1 MSYANPSRQNRQDA
15 RQKAQSQQNSR
26 RRNRG
31 GSNQQE
37 PAATTPS
44 TTPAAAAAASSST
57 APAATASAPAAVQQG
72 QGGGSFSTV
81 PGQLIYEGL
90 GGLTQWGNTYGKD
103 NETVGGL
110 VHGAIADIYKTQANT
125 GLAIQY
131 NDSFLD
137 SLGKYQA
144 GQEDLKTGNTM
155 KLMGVEGALA
165 SNLLGR
171 QGEEQR
177 ANYREEGEQTRLG
190 YRTQGEE
197 QRAGYRTQGEEQRAG
212 YRTMGEQ
219 ERLTQGDKTNQELRL
234 RADARG
240 AIRSQG
246 ARFYG

>member
-1 MSYANPSRQNRQDA
+1 MSYANPNRQNRQDA
-15 RQKAQSQQNSR
+15 RQRAQSQQNSR

-31 GSNQQE
+31 GSGQQA

-44 TTPAAAAAASSST
+44 TTPAAAAASSSGT
-57 APAATASAPAAVQQG
+57 APAAVANAPAATQSR

-131 NDSFLD
+131 NDAFLG

-155 KLMGVEGALA
+155 KLMGLEGALA

-177 ANYREEGEQTRLG
+177 AG
-190 YRTQGEE
+190 YRVQGEE

>member
-1 MSYANPSRQNRQDA
+1 MSYANPNRQNRQDA
-15 RQKAQSQQNSR
+15 RQRAQNQQNNRQRS
-26 RRNRG
+26 RG
-31 GSNQQE
+31 GSKQQV
-37 PAATTPS
+37 PAATTPG
-44 TTPAAAAAASSST
+44 TTPAAPAGSSSNA

-81 PGQLIYEGL
+81 PGQLTWQSI
-90 GGLTQWGNTYGKD
+90 
-103 NETVGGL
+103 GGL
-110 VHGAIADIYKTQANT
+110 VDLANKYKDNKTVSGFVVGKIADSFATGENTSQA
-125 GLAIQY
+125 IRY
-131 NDSFLD
+131 NDAFLG

-177 ANYREEGEQTRLG
+177 AGH
-190 YRTQGEE
+190 
-197 QRAGYRTQGEEQRAG
+197 RTQGEEQRAG

>member
-1 MSYANPSRQNRQDA
+1 MSYANPNRQNRQDA
-15 RQKAQSQQNSR
+15 RQKAQNQQNSR
-26 RRNRG
+26 QRDRG
-31 GSNQQE
+31 GSKQQA

-44 TTPAAAAAASSST
+44 TTPAAPAGSASNA
-57 APAATASAPAAVQQG
+57 APAAFASAPAAVQQG
-72 QGGGSFSTV
+72 RGGGSFSTV
-81 PGQLIYEGL
+81 PGELINQGL
-90 GGLTQWGNTYGKD
+90 GGLTQWGNAYGKD

-131 NDSFLD
+131 NDAFLG

-155 KLMGVEGALA
+155 KLMGAEGALA

-177 ANYREEGEQTRLG
+177 AGH
-190 YRTQGEE
+190 
-197 QRAGYRTQGEEQRAG
+197 RTQGEEQRAG

>member
-1 MSYANPSRQNRQDA
+1 MSYANPNRQNRQDA
-15 RQKAQSQQNSR
+15 RQRAQSQQNSR

-37 PAATTPS
+37 PAASTPS
-44 TTPAAAAAASSST
+44 TTPT
-57 APAATASAPAAVQQG
+57 APAGSGSNAGPAATASAPSAVQQG
-72 QGGGSFSTV
+72 RGGGSFSTV
-81 PGQLIYEGL
+81 PGELTWQNI
-90 GGLTQWGNTYGKD
+90 GGLVDLANKYKD
-103 NETVGGL
+103 NETVSGFVIGK
-110 VHGAIADIYKTQANT
+110 IADSFATGENTSQA
-125 GLAIQY
+125 IRY
-131 NDSFLD
+131 NDAFLG

-155 KLMGVEGALA
+155 KLMAAEGGIA
-165 SNLLGR
+165 SSLLGQ
-171 QGEEQR
+171 QGAEQR
-177 ANYREEGEQTRLG
+177 ANYREEGEQTRL
-190 YRTQGEE
+190 
-197 QRAGYRTQGEEQRAG
+197 GYRTQGEEQRAG

>member
-1 MSYANPSRQNRQDA
+1 MSYANPNRQNRQDA
-15 RQKAQSQQNSR
+15 RQRAQNQQNNRQRS
-26 RRNRG
+26 RG
-31 GSNQQE
+31 GSKQQV
-37 PAATTPS
+37 PAATTPG
-44 TTPAAAAAASSST
+44 TTPAAPAGTSSST

-72 QGGGSFSTV
+72 QGGGSFSTL
-81 PGQLIYEGL
+81 PGELINQSL
-90 GGLTQWGNTYGKD
+90 GGLTRWGNTYGKD

-131 NDSFLD
+131 NDAFLG

-155 KLMGVEGALA
+155 KLMGAESALA

-190 YRTQGEE
+190 YRTQ
-197 QRAGYRTQGEEQRAG
+197 
-212 YRTMGEQ
+212 GEQ

>member
-1 MSYANPSRQNRQDA
+1 
-15 RQKAQSQQNSR
+15 
-26 RRNRG
+26 
-31 GSNQQE
+31 
-37 PAATTPS
+37 
-44 TTPAAAAAASSST
+44 
-57 APAATASAPAAVQQG
+57 
-72 QGGGSFSTV
+72 V
-81 PGQLIYEGL
+81 PGELINQGL

-131 NDSFLD
+131 NDAFLG

-155 KLMGVEGALA
+155 KLMGLEGALA

-177 ANYREEGEQTRLG
+177 AG
-190 YRTQGEE
+190 YRVQGEE